1 MAEIRVEPKRR
12 KASLW
17 PWILGLIVA
26 ALLVW
31 GLTQARD
38 NDRDDQTQDTAQI
51 SSLLQAPA
59 FEVLLDRAA

>member
-1 MAEIRVEPKRR
+1 MAEIRVERKR
-12 KASLW
+12 KASIW

-38 NDRDDQTQDTAQI
+38 NDRDTQEVQDTAQL
-51 SSLLQAPA
+51 SSLLEAPA

>member
-1 MAEIRVEPKRR
+1 MAEIRVEPK
-12 KASLW
+12 KKTSIW

-38 NDRDDQTQDTAQI
+38 NDRDDQVQDTAQQ
-51 SSLLQAPA
+51 SMVLDAPT
-59 FEVLLDRAA
+59 FEVTLDRAA

>member
-1 MAEIRVEPKRR
+1 MAEIRVEPK
-12 KASLW
+12 KKTSIW

-38 NDRDDQTQDTAQI
+38 NDRDDQVQDTAQQ
-51 SSLLQAPA
+51 SSILNAPT
-59 FEVLLDRAA
+59 FEVTLDRAA